1 MTETFGDVENRF
13 DQWRERY
20 IEKAAQSGV
29 SGETLER
36 AKPYLVLDPD
46 IHARQSNQAEF
57 ALNISDYLDR
67 VVTLQRVS
75 KGRATFR
82 NQRQILNDIAEAYRV
97 DPQVILAIWGVE
109 TDYGRVRGEHSVL
122 TALGNLAH
130 NGHRADFFETEL
142 TTALSIIDGGHVEAD
157 AMLGSW
163 AGAMGHGQFMPS
175 SFLSFAVD
183 HDRDGRRD
191 IWSNDPTDGLASIA
205 NYLAQHDWH
214 ESQPW
219 GIEVLLPDG
228 FDFTQTGPEH
238 RLPISDWNGVGVRT
252 MEGTALPD
260 YGDASVLCPSGAAGP
275 AFLVNHNFHV
285 ILTYNR
291 AEAYGIAVGHL
302 SDRLAGSRDKITPC
316 PEGLTPLTRSQM
328 AELQSRLT
336 AAGYDTQGADGFTGP
351 NTRAA
356 LRAYQSAN
364 GQVPDGFATL
374 DLMNG
379 LIQSA

>member
-1 MTETFGDVENRF
+1 MTDVVGDAEKRF
-13 DQWRERY
+13 DQWRDGY
-20 IEKAAQSGV
+20 IVKATQSGI
-29 SGETLER
+29 SQETLER
-36 AKPYLVLDPD
+36 AKPYLVLDPS
-46 IHARQSNQAEF
+46 IHEQQSNQAEF
-57 ALNISDYLDR
+57 ALNITQYLDR
-67 VVTLQRVS
+67 VVTLDRVS

-82 NQRQILNDIAEAYRV
+82 NKRQILNDIAEAYRV

-109 TDYGRVRGEHSVL
+109 TNYGLVRGEHSVL

-142 TTALSIIDGGHVEAD
+142 TTALSIIDGGHVGAD

-175 SFLSFAVD
+175 SFLNFAVD
-183 HDRDGRRD
+183 HDQDGKRD

-238 RLPISDWNGVGVRT
+238 RLPIADWNGFGVRT

-328 AELQSRLT
+328 AELQTHLT

-374 DLMNG
+374 VLMNG
-379 LIQSA
+379 LIQNA

>member
-328 AELQSRLT
+328 AELQTRLT

>member
-1 MTETFGDVENRF
+1 M
-13 DQWRERY
+13 
-20 IEKAAQSGV
+20 A
-29 SGETLER
+29 
-36 AKPYLVLDPD
+36 P
-46 IHARQSNQAEF
+46 
-57 ALNISDYLDR
+57 
-67 VVTLQRVS
+67 
-75 KGRATFR
+75 
-82 NQRQILNDIAEAYRV
+82 
-97 DPQVILAIWGVE
+97 
-109 TDYGRVRGEHSVL
+109 
-122 TALGNLAH
+122 
-130 NGHRADFFETEL
+130 
-142 TTALSIIDGGHVEAD
+142 AD

-214 ESQPW
+214 EIASLGGLRSCCP
-219 GIEVLLPDG
+219 
-228 FDFTQTGPEH
+228 TGLISH
-238 RLPISDWNGVGVRT
+238 RPVPNIAFPFPIGMASGVRT

-328 AELQSRLT
+328 AELQTRLT

>member
-238 RLPISDWNGVGVRT
+238 RLPIADWNGVGVRT

-260 YGDASVLCPSGAAGP
+260 YGDASVLCPSGATGP

-328 AELQSRLT
+328 AELQTRLT

>member
-142 TTALSIIDGGHVEAD
+142 TTALSIIDGGHVDAD

-183 HDRDGRRD
+183 HDQDGRRD

-219 GIEVLLPDG
+219 GIEILLPDG

-252 MEGTALPD
+252 MERTALPD

-328 AELQSRLT
+328 AELQARLT

-351 NTRAA
+351 NTRKA
-356 LRAYQSAN
+356 LRAYQKDA
-364 GQVPDGFATL
+364 GLIPDGFATQALL
-374 DLMNG
+374 DG
-379 LIQSA
+379 LLQNA

>member
-260 YGDASVLCPSGAAGP
+260 YGDASVLCPSGATGP

-328 AELQSRLT
+328 AELQTRLT

>member
-238 RLPISDWNGVGVRT
+238 RLPIADWNGVGVRT

-260 YGDASVLCPSGAAGP
+260 YGDASVLCPSGATGP

-285 ILTYNR
+285 ILAYNR

-328 AELQSRLT
+328 AELQTRLT